1 MELKKLYLKLITRR
15 TTNSNHKRR
24 NRNTARKNGFNRI
37 FDNSSNLSKPRG
49 SVPKILEKYL
59 ALAQDA
65 SSNGDRIKAEGYFQH
80 AEHYQ
85 RVINSSSSNGELQV
99 KKVLDVKN
107 EGFKQSNNFSDDK
120 KPSRTQ
126 RAEFQKNKRIESKE
140 EGKDKKISVT
150 TDGVEALKAFNGGL
164 TDE

>member
-1 MELKKLYLKLITRR
+1 LITRR

-107 EGFKQSNNFSDDK
+107 EGFNQSNNFSDDK

>member
-1 MELKKLYLKLITRR
+1 MITRR
-15 TTNSNHKRR
+15 TTNPNYKRR
-24 NRNTARKNGFNRI
+24 NRNTARKNGFNRN
-37 FDNSSNLSKPRG
+37 FDNSLNPSKPRG

-85 RVINSSSSNGELQV
+85 RVINSNSNSELQV

-107 EGFKQSNNFSDDK
+107 EGFSQSNNFSDDK

-140 EGKDKKISVT
+140 DKDKKISAT